1 MKYEDDADVE
11 ERYTFIYERLLDVT
25 QEFSVQGATS
35 FDVANVMIRFVVE
48 LTYDCAP
55 DPQLATH
62 LLLNAVTNRMERDI
76 EKRSSAE
83 GIEQGRSRAG

>member
-25 QEFSVQGATS
+25 QEFSVQGVTS

-76 EKRSSAE
+76 EKRSSEE
-83 GIEQGRSRAG
+83 GIEQGRSRDV

>member
-1 MKYEDDADVE
+1 MFEDDE
-11 ERYTFIYERLLDVT
+11 EKYTFIYERMLDVT

-55 DPQLATH
+55 DPQLATT
-62 LLLNAVTNRMERDI
+62 LLLTAITDRMERDI
-76 EKRSSAE
+76 EQNKEVA
-83 GIEQGRSRAG
+83 